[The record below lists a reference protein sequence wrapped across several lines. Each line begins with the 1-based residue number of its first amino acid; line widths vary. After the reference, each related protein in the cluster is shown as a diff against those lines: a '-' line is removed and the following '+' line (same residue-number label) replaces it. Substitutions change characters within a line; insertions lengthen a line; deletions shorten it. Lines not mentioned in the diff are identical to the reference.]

1 LIVDQPRRV
10 EVWTEASDLMALAAR
25 IARAYGVPCVSASGW
40 SGPVMPREA
49 ARRWAIDERP
59 VELIYLGDLDHP
71 DGIEIAER
79 NIVTAEQVE
88 AWAILSE
95 AGRTSHRNDITVPV
109 VAQAEAIP
117 PARLPAQQW
126 RALTAGG
133 KQRLGFPADGIGARS
148 RPRRASSSRT
158 RSARAPRFAGR
169 TGRARGRRRARGSGV
184 VDGRRRPLAVLLQLV
199 PKLVEAGDHHPLR
212 LLLDLAENGEQ
223 SCPLLAPRSRL
234 SSSGFRQRSL

>member
-95 AGRTSHRNDITVPV
+95 AGRTSHRNDVTMPV

-117 PARLPAQQW
+117 PARLRELLVAEIEDVLDLDVFAETRRRWAGEGSGLTNCCRGSYPRSSGGRSPPAASSASASRPTASERGVD
-126 RALTAGG
+126 RAELRPPVRGLRE
-133 KQRLGFPADGIGARS
+133 RLDSLGAPGARS
-148 RPRRASSSRT
+148 RTASSSEAAASST
-158 RSARAPRFAGR
+158 AGAAHLPSCSNSSRSW
-169 TGRARGRRRARGSGV
+169 
-184 VDGRRRPLAVLLQLV
+184 
-199 PKLVEAGDHHPLR
+199 
-212 LLLDLAENGEQ
+212 
-223 SCPLLAPRSRL
+223 
-234 SSSGFRQRSL
+234 